1 MSPGV
6 SMIREQE
13 KRLEK
18 LERQKS
24 RIQAHLHSERADRNK
39 PCCMKTRI
47 RLEMINQSL
56 NEAYSHLAL
65 LRIRQMMGF

>member
-1 MSPGV
+1 
-6 SMIREQE
+6 MIREQE

-24 RIQAHLHSERADRNK
+24 RIQAHLHSEQADRNK
-39 PCCMKTRI
+39 PCCMNTRI

-56 NEAYSHLAL
+56 DEAYSHLAL